1 MRSCKNNPDRFCY
14 IIGKVTLPNRKTK
27 ITSFVKKC
35 YHAYFGM
42 KLGYQNKP
50 FAPHICCKACEEN
63 LRRWSKGKIKNLPF
77 GVPMLWKEGK
87 DHITDC
93 YFCMTNLQGVY
104 FACKHFLYVCVV

>member
-1 MRSCKNNPDRFCY
+1 MKSCKNNPDRFCY
-14 IIGKVTLPNRKTK
+14 ICGKVTLSDHKTK

-42 KLGYQNKP
+42 KLGDQDKP
-50 FAPHICCKACEEN
+50 FAPHICCKACVEK
-63 LRRWSKGKIKNLPF
+63 LRRRSKEKIKSLLF
-77 GVPMLWKEGK
+77 GVPMAWREGN

-104 FACKHFLYVCVV
+104 FAC

>member
-14 IIGKVTLPNRKTK
+14 ICGKITLPKRKTK

-42 KLGYQNKP
+42 KLGDQDKP
-50 FAPHICCKACEEN
+50 FAPHICCKACVAN
-63 LRRWSKGKIKNLPF
+63 LRRWSKGNIKNLPF
-77 GVPMLWKEGK
+77 GVPMVWREGK
-87 DHITDC
+87 NHINDC

-104 FACKHFLYVCVV
+104 FACKHYLYVCVV